1 MAAAGDGEGVSKPPS
16 STSARFDRA
25 FADTAN
31 HFRLNK
37 KERAV
42 ALLRALEDYRNACR
56 CYYAIARSLRPS
68 PP

>member
-1 MAAAGDGEGVSKPPS
+1 MHLSQ
-16 STSARFDRA
+16 TSAHFDRA
-25 FADTAN
+25 FAATAN

-56 CYYAIARSLRPS
+56 CYYAIARSLRA
-68 PP
+68 

>member
-1 MAAAGDGEGVSKPPS
+1 MKALSQ
-16 STSARFDRA
+16 TSAKFDLA
-25 FADTAN
+25 FAATAN

-56 CYYAIARSLRPS
+56 CYYAIARSLRT
-68 PP
+68 